1 MRGILE
7 KELGFKVERW
17 RTYDEH
23 GVIYGYPSDVEID
36 VAVANGKTILVEVSS
51 HVRASDIYTFKRKAE
66 LYREKTGKAPDR
78 LIIVTPYADEKALEA
93 AVKLGIEIYT
103 KTG

>member
-1 MRGILE
+1 
-7 KELGFKVERW
+7 V
-17 RTYDEH
+17 
-23 GVIYGYPSDVEID
+23 VYGYPSDVEID

-51 HVRASDIYTFKRKAE
+51 HVRASDVYTFKRKAE
-66 LYREKTGKAPDR
+66 LYREKTGKVPDR
-78 LIIVTPYADEKALEA
+78 LIIVTPYANEKALEA